1 MFVCVCVCVCYLTQT
16 VCLPICLSLSANTAK
31 VFIDVQDENDHPPV
45 FGRKLYIGGVTEDTR
60 TFTSVLKIV
69 VRQCVRACVCVYL
82 WVQNDQISIL
92 NSHYYL
98 DRLHPKYVFEI

>member
-1 MFVCVCVCVCYLTQT
+1 MAVYQVHPQTMCVSVSVSVRVCVCVCVCVYLTQT

-82 WVQNDQISIL
+82 
-92 NSHYYL
+92 
-98 DRLHPKYVFEI
+98 